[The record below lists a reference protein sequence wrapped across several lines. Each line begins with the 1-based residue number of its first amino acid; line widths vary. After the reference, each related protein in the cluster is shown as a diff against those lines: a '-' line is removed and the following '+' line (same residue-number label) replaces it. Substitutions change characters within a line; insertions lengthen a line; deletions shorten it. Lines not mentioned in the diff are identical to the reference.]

1 MSGDLS
7 NNKTLVK
14 AVSAGLFAG
23 LANQMLQGSNANSTA
38 SGIFGTSV
46 GAGILITSLITQQI
60 PDSYSSGVTSG
71 VAKRGLEI
79 TGTTAGTYLVY
90 NKVMPMAIQNVRLP
104 EFDIK
109 TAGIIIAADFAGEL
123 MYQWVSGETSLFQ

>member
-1 MSGDLS
+1 MSSDLS
-7 NNKTLVK
+7 QNKTLVK
-14 AVSAGLFAG
+14 SVTAGVFAG
-23 LANQMLQGSNANSTA
+23 VVHKMLDANGNSTA

-79 TGTTAGTYLVY
+79 AGTTAGTYIVY